1 MKKFHSSLL
10 REKFV
15 IHDPVAE
22 IEGAVPVIA
31 LSNRLVVELR
41 DAQEK
46 CVETFVVRAQN
57 MHSCVRAGALLIQA
71 FERGGPV
78 MNRHIPF
85 DWDNIWNAVVNDF
98 EYAYNPDRWIAFYH
112 EGKAVYRRGDHHPF
126 LDVIEK
132 CALANEGEY
141 DQTVSM
147 AEEAF
152 RQTGKTVRITYDAN
166 VALVMNFED
175 NAGRCAIIL
184 RGANRTTTFN
194 FSAQARP
201 KTVLGIPQ
209 CMSAAA
215 AFLEGVQLAFQ
226 VGMYTEKIRLGL
238 VERFSRE
245 EKIAHDGR
253 KRLGR
258 LSTEILNMEGAF
270 DVRYRPERPE
280 FKRIITDAER
290 LAQKTAPV
298 RARKVRTSESAESSE
313 EPMIE

>member
-1 MKKFHSSLL
+1 
-10 REKFV
+10 
-15 IHDPVAE
+15 
-22 IEGAVPVIA
+22 
-31 LSNRLVVELR
+31 
-41 DAQEK
+41 
-46 CVETFVVRAQN
+46 
-57 MHSCVRAGALLIQA
+57 
-71 FERGGPV
+71 

-85 DWDNIWNAVVNDF
+85 DWDKIWNGVVNDF
-98 EYAYNPDRWIAFYH
+98 EYAYNPERWIAFYN
-112 EGKAVYRRGDHHPF
+112 EGKAVYQRGDHHPF

-132 CALANEGEY
+132 CAVANKGEY
-141 DQTVSM
+141 DQTVIM

-175 NAGRCAIIL
+175 NVGRCAIIL

-209 CMSAAA
+209 CISGAA

-238 VERFSRE
+238 IERFSKE
-245 EKIAHDGR
+245 EKIARDGR

-258 LSTEILNMEGAF
+258 LSTEILNMESAF
-270 DVRYRPERPE
+270 EVRYRPERPE

-290 LAQKTAPV
+290 LAQKTVPV
-298 RARKVRTSESAESSE
+298 SKNERLSESADRSE
-313 EPMIE
+313 ERMIE